1 MDLVSVLIIALIL
14 FSDGFAI
21 ALVAFS
27 VAIVADVFSLE
38 KISPSKN
45 ASVVCNLDF
54 LSNFS

>member
-14 FSDGFAI
+14 FSDGFLMELI
-21 ALVAFS
+21 AFS
-27 VAIVADVFSLE
+27 VAIVADFFSLE

-45 ASVVCNLDF
+45 ASVVCSLDF